1 MLAYFSHV
9 FAPFLCRFYSIFAP
23 FSASPGQH
31 RQHRRLVLFAAP
43 FCVLCSPHAPL
54 LTAPQNRPKKGTKKG
69 ASKPPASGIK
79 LRALPPP
86 FQLTQN

>member
-1 MLAYFSHV
+1 MLAYFIHV
-9 FAPFLCRFYSIFAP
+9 FAPFLCRFYSVLVP

-54 LTAPQNRPKKGTKKG
+54 LTAPKNRPKKGTKKR
-69 ASKPPASGIK
+69 GIQAPGI
-79 LRALPPP
+79 RY
-86 FQLTQN
+86 